1 MNFETS
7 RCATLQYC
15 PDPYI
20 QRFVETPAHFSWK
33 ESYYRS
39 TMSQSTQTSEFL
51 SPEVFQHIWDFLE
64 QPICSVQPIDLNFV
78 DEPSENGA
86 TNKIEISMD
95 CIRMQDSD
103 LSDPMWSPDNPVLQ
117 PWWCNEFV
125 LHESAASGGLSGG
138 SNPPF
143 VVRQAA
149 GEVIDIADRSLS
161 PYIINLSDSFKPL
174 CLQETIVK

>member
-1 MNFETS
+1 MLLDEYAIEENGVVHLFVKVIFILNGPFEILS
-7 RCATLQYC
+7 ATLWEEELKKMV
-15 PDPYI
+15 DI
-20 QRFVETPAHFSWK
+20 ENRFVETPAHFSWK

-39 TMSQSTQTSEFL
+39 TMSQSTQTNEFL

-103 LSDPMWSPDNPVLQ
+103 LSDPMW
-117 PWWCNEFV
+117 
-125 LHESAASGGLSGG
+125 
-138 SNPPF
+138 
-143 VVRQAA
+143 
-149 GEVIDIADRSLS
+149 
-161 PYIINLSDSFKPL
+161 
-174 CLQETIVK
+174 

>member
-1 MNFETS
+1 MIKSFM
-7 RCATLQYC
+7 L
-15 PDPYI
+15 I
-20 QRFVETPAHFSWK
+20 FRFVETPAHFSWK

-86 TNKIEISMD
+86 RNKIEISMD

-103 LSDPMWSPDNPVLQ
+103 LSDPMWVSGRRFSYNLWAMLSTSLLNLCISWHMRRQVALNGLGH
-117 PWWCNEFV
+117 WA
-125 LHESAASGGLSGG
+125 ESQCG
-138 SNPPF
+138 
-143 VVRQAA
+143 Q
-149 GEVIDIADRSLS
+149 
-161 PYIINLSDSFKPL
+161 
-174 CLQETIVK
+174 